1 MNKKDK
7 LQYAKVIAS
16 ACFMVGASIGLCFY
30 CAGVF
35 YDPIAQGLNISLGQ
49 VSLSTSFML
58 GFMALTTLAVPRIL
72 KMIQLYNVLFAGTI
86 LSACS
91 VLGIAFSLNTYFLYF
106 CSCLLGCGTALI
118 GMVPATTMINNWFEK
133 GKSWTTSVV
142 LAGSA
147 LSAAIFSPIMSAV
160 ITTYGWRLGVVI
172 QAVLIVALMS
182 PSIYWH
188 LPLHPAAAGQV
199 PYGTD
204 DTPTERPK
212 TSYLVLIC
220 FALIAILSASLIGLP
235 LHFSSIAASLSLSAL
250 TGAVAI
256 SWAMIGNLLFKLLGG
271 WLSGR
276 LKPILATGLLDIV
289 VLIATIGL
297 LIATLN
303 NAGST
308 LFILAFFYGSAFA
321 LNELSLPLLVSNRVS
336 RRRFS
341 NIYAILSF
349 LSTLTTAIAISAI
362 GFMYDSLQSYNW
374 IYGIAIGEE
383 VVILLLIWYLVHN
396 ERIEDLVSDEG
407 ARSMIAKIRSV
418 QQTRKTNKPE
428 NQSVDSLKKKVKNNK
443 KEDSIPTSNTQSN
456 SNESASSM
464 PSIPSQKAVNDS
476 TSMSDTNSSGNLD
489 YQTSSTSESS
499 MKQPSISS
507 NSSPDFVSI
516 EEEEILPTKP
526 ISPMSGTGVSESY
539 QEKNDE
545 GMDDLL
551 SSYLTGSSSSNSKES
566 NSDNGT
572 LDLSKD
578 PLSSNTDQTDSTK
591 N

>member
-16 ACFMVGASIGLCFY
+16 ACLMVGASIGLCFY

-58 GFMALTTLAVPRIL
+58 GFMALTTLIVPRIL
-72 KMIQLYNVLFAGTI
+72 KKIQLYNVLFAGTI

-106 CSCLLGCGTALI
+106 FSCLLGCGTALI

-147 LSAAIFSPIMSAV
+147 LSAALFSPMMSAV
-160 ITTYGWRLGVVI
+160 ITTFGWRLGVVI
-172 QAVLIVALMS
+172 QGVLIVALMS

-188 LPLHPAAAGQV
+188 LPLHPSAAGQV

-204 DTPTERPK
+204 DGPSERPK
-212 TSYLVLIC
+212 TSYLILGC
-220 FALIAILSASLIGLP
+220 FALIAILSATLIGLP

-256 SWAMIGNLLFKLLGG
+256 SWAMIGNLVFKLLGG

-276 LKPILATGLLDIV
+276 LKPILATGLLDII
-289 VLIATIGL
+289 VLGATIGL
-297 LIATLN
+297 LIANMTN
-303 NAGST
+303 GGSA

-321 LNELSLPLLVSNRVS
+321 LNELSLPLLVANRVS

-341 NIYAILSF
+341 NIYAILNF

-362 GFMYDSLQSYNW
+362 GFMYDSLGSYNW

-383 VVILLLIWYLVHN
+383 VVILLLIWYLIHN

-407 ARSMIAKIRSV
+407 ARSVIEKIRNV
-418 QQTRKTNKPE
+418 QQVRKTNKPE
-428 NQSVDSLKKKVKNNK
+428 SESTDSLKKKAQNNQK
-443 KEDSIPTSNTQSN
+443 KKSSKQANVPSVTPSQEV
-456 SNESASSM
+456 SNE
-464 PSIPSQKAVNDS
+464 P
-476 TSMSDTNSSGNLD
+476 TMSDNTPPATNNLD
-489 YQTSSTSESS
+489 YQTSSTSKPSS
-499 MKQPSISS
+499 DAFTPTS

-516 EEEEILPTKP
+516 AEEEEILPTQP
-526 ISPMSGTGVSESY
+526 ISPMSGNGSDKTLPQ
-539 QEKNDE
+539 QEKEEDK

-551 SSYLTGSSSSNSKES
+551 SSYLTAPSST
-566 NSDNGT
+566 SDTHSTDNVEV
-572 LDLSKD
+572 DLSKD
-578 PLSSNTDQTDSTK
+578 PLSSQIDDSDSTK
-591 N
+591 K